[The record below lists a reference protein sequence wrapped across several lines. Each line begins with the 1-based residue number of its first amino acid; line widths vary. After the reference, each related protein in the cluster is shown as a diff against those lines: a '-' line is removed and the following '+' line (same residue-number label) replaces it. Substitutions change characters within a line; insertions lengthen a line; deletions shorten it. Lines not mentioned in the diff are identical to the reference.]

1 MGPLEM
7 MLFCIGASMRL
18 LCFGILGAGII
29 VGMKVSEE
37 AWKMK
42 NDYRRL
48 MAAGNAAQ
56 LEKLK
61 ENGHKEGFEH
71 IGMDY
76 AWKRL
81 EEEMAGLSRELR
93 LIPLTGPGYYKA
105 IRRVRRE
112 AADVANFAHM
122 IILTCDELLRE

>member
-1 MGPLEM
+1 MGPIEM
-7 MLFCIGASMRL
+7 ILLCLGASMYL

-29 VGMKVSEE
+29 VGIKVSEE
-37 AWKMK
+37 VRTMK
-42 NDYRRL
+42 DDYRRL
-48 MAAGNAAQ
+48 LAAGNAAQ

-61 ENGHKEGFEH
+61 ENGHKDGFEQ

-81 EEEMAGLSRELR
+81 EEEMSELSRELCI
-93 LIPLTGPGYYKA
+93 IPLTGPGYHKA
-105 IRRVRRE
+105 IRKVRRE

-122 IILTCDELLRE
+122 IILKCDGLLQE